1 MDYTYQPQATT
12 QGGGLLASLRSAFSG
27 RSAVKHKEL
36 HNKRIVKLR
45 SDRSALARSAR
56 EHGRPDSGS
65 TVNEVVLGRS
75 LLARL
80 GYWLLMRGASAT
92 TPSHNWRGAG
102 KKSKVTR
109 SELRQNK
116 IAEDLVS
123 IVAANGKRRVLRV
136 SDGKHK
142 RVSAASS
149 AETKPVVSSKRSAVT
164 SVKAAVSVKS
174 REAAGD
180 GNHAVAQ
187 RGNAAKKNYPDHR
200 LKKFEQDLFVKT
212 ERNIAAAM
220 KEAREGISAEQ
231 LVVKFGLSVP
241 EAGLIASKCK

>member
-1 MDYTYQPQATT
+1 
-12 QGGGLLASLRSAFSG
+12 
-27 RSAVKHKEL
+27 
-36 HNKRIVKLR
+36 
-45 SDRSALARSAR
+45 
-56 EHGRPDSGS
+56 
-65 TVNEVVLGRS
+65 
-75 LLARL
+75 
-80 GYWLLMRGASAT
+80 MRGASAT

-136 SDGKHK
+136 SDGKH
-142 RVSAASS
+142 
-149 AETKPVVSSKRSAVT
+149 
-164 SVKAAVSVKS
+164 VKS

>member
-1 MDYTYQPQATT
+1 
-12 QGGGLLASLRSAFSG
+12 
-27 RSAVKHKEL
+27 
-36 HNKRIVKLR
+36 
-45 SDRSALARSAR
+45 
-56 EHGRPDSGS
+56 
-65 TVNEVVLGRS
+65 
-75 LLARL
+75 
-80 GYWLLMRGASAT
+80 MRGASAT

-123 IVAANGKRRVLRV
+123 I
-136 SDGKHK
+136 
-142 RVSAASS
+142 
-149 AETKPVVSSKRSAVT
+149 
-164 SVKAAVSVKS
+164 VKS